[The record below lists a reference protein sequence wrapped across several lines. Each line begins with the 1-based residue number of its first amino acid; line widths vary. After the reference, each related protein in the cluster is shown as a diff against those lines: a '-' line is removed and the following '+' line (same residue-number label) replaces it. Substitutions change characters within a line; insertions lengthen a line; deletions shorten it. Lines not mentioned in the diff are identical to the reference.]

1 MSSKKDNRQ
10 NNSSYRSFQY
20 DPLSLQMDKEYAE
33 DHDPESP
40 FYHINSID
48 MNLYKL
54 NNPIS
59 RHKGIADSPYN
70 AIYHINDITDTSPL
84 PDGWNYIDLSLIQPA
99 KVTISSNF
107 N

>member
-1 MSSKKDNRQ
+1 
-10 NNSSYRSFQY
+10 
-20 DPLSLQMDKEYAE
+20 MDKEYAE